1 MDDEYFSAEAGG
13 PQFYDSDLYSYY
25 LTTILSC
32 NYFCEITASQE
43 SSASSLY
50 YQQLKIQQQIYQF
63 YQSESSCHGIQKIM
77 TSQFTNTAS
86 TADYQS
92 ILPPTFK
99 A

>member
-13 PQFYDSDLYSYY
+13 PQYYESDLYFI
-25 LTTILSC
+25 ILSC
-32 NYFCEITASQE
+32 NFFCEITASQQ
-43 SSASSLY
+43 STLY
-50 YQQLKIQQQIYQF
+50 YQQLKNQQQIYQF

-77 TSQFTNTAS
+77 TSQSTNIVS

-92 ILPPTFK
+92 SLPPTFK

>member
-13 PQFYDSDLYSYY
+13 PQYYDSDLYLYY
-25 LTTILSC
+25 LITILSC
-32 NYFCEITASQE
+32 NFFCEITASQQ
-43 SSASSLY
+43 SSLY
-50 YQQLKIQQQIYQF
+50 YQQLKNQQQIDQF

-77 TSQFTNTAS
+77 TSQSTNIAS

>member
-13 PQFYDSDLYSYY
+13 PQYYDSDLYLYY
-25 LTTILSC
+25 LITISSC
-32 NYFCEITASQE
+32 NFLREITTSQQ
-43 SSASSLY
+43 SSLY
-50 YQQLKIQQQIYQF
+50 YQQLKNQF

-77 TSQFTNTAS
+77 TSQSTNIAP

-92 ILPPTFK
+92 ILLPTFK